1 MLEFA
6 TLFLG
11 LTWGLHPVE
20 LIVGDPAI
28 VKVELRLDGE
38 LQKSLAGPPWKTE
51 IDLGELEPRRLEA
64 RGLSESGR
72 TLAQVEQWI
81 NVPRPQA
88 EARLLIEADAA
99 GRKTH
104 ARLTW
109 ESVSGE
115 KPLEVAIRFDGAKI
129 EPVDPAR
136 FELPPSNL
144 KDPHFL
150 TAELIFPDTSTARA
164 EATFGGEFGEMVET
178 ELTAFPVR
186 VLDKKA
192 KPAELY
198 ECFADAAGRKLRVA
212 EVDQE
217 AADVIFVRD
226 RGAEALLQA
235 LRGASSRMMNS
246 SLRQPRAGAQNDYW
260 QTQHSLA
267 ENDRVRFVWPI
278 LLPWKHPNFTHLAV
292 FETSQVLTAE
302 HGGLFHFLTR
312 LYPAHEEGRQHL
324 ADAVALAGL
333 RASSEGRRRAVVLV
347 LGSTKLEER
356 SAQRPEQVRSF
367 LEVLQVPLFVWA
379 TSKKD
384 NVKGWPNV
392 VPIRTPLLFERAVGK
407 LQQALDEQRIVW
419 LVGRHLP
426 PQIRFDAERCR
437 DFAPLFPRPGGQ
449 GMK

>member
-51 IDLGELEPRRLEA
+51 IDLGELVPRRLEA

-88 EARLLIEADAA
+88 EARLLIEADAT

-115 KPLEVAIRFDGAKI
+115 KPLEIAIRFDGVQI
-129 EPVDPAR
+129 ERADPTR
-136 FELPPSNL
+136 FELPPSDL
-144 KDPHFL
+144 KVPHFL
-150 TAELIFPDTSTARA
+150 TAELIFPDTTTARA

-178 ELTAFPVR
+178 ELTAYPVR
-186 VLDKKA
+186 VLKRGAKA
-192 KPAELY
+192 AELY
-198 ECFADAAGRKLRVA
+198 ECFVDPAGRKLRVA
-212 EVDQE
+212 EVDEE
-217 AADVIFVRD
+217 AADVMFVRD
-226 RGAEALLQA
+226 RGAEDLMKALQIA
-235 LRGASSRMMNS
+235 AARTLR
-246 SLRQPRAGAQNDYW
+246 PRSGIHEGYW
-260 QTQHSLA
+260 RTLHSLA
-267 ENDRVRFVWPI
+267 KDDRVRFVWPI
-278 LLPWKHPNFTHLAV
+278 LLPSNHPNFAHRAV
-292 FETSQVLTAE
+292 FDTSPVLTTQ
-302 HGGLFHFLTR
+302 HGGLFHFVTKLSST
-312 LYPAHEEGRQHL
+312 YEGGPQHL

-347 LGSTKLEER
+347 VGSSEPEDK
-356 SAQRPEQVRSF
+356 SAKRPEQVRSF

-426 PQIRFDAERCR
+426 PQIHFDAERCR
-437 DFAPLFPRPGGQ
+437 GFAPLFPGPGQ

>member
-28 VKVELRLDGE
+28 TKIELRLDGE
-38 LQKSLAGPPWKTE
+38 LRKSLTGPPWKAE
-51 IDLGELEPRRLEA
+51 IDLGELVPHRLEA

-109 ESVSGE
+109 ESVSGD
-115 KPLEVAIRFDGAKI
+115 KPLEIAIRFDGVPI
-129 EPVDPAR
+129 EPADPSR
-136 FELPPSNL
+136 FELPPTDL
-144 KDPHFL
+144 KAPHFL

-178 ELTAFPVR
+178 ELTAYPVR
-186 VLDKKA
+186 VLKKGA

-217 AADVIFVRD
+217 AADVMFVRD
-226 RGAEALLQA
+226 RGAEDLLQR
-235 LRGASSRMMNS
+235 LRGAAYRMMNS
-246 SLRQPRAGAQNDYW
+246 SLRQARSGNQAEYW
-260 QTQHSLA
+260 RTQLSLA
-267 ENDRVRFVWPI
+267 QYDRVRFVWPI
-278 LLPWKHPNFTHLAV
+278 LLPSKHPKFTHLAV
-292 FETSQVLTAE
+292 FETSPVLTAE

-312 LYPAHEEGRQHL
+312 LYPAHEEGPQHL

-347 LGSTKLEER
+347 LGSSEAEER
-356 SAQRPEQVRSF
+356 SAKRPEQVRAF

-379 TSKKD
+379 PSKKD
-384 NVKGWPNV
+384 SVKGWPEA
-392 VPIRTPLLFERAVGK
+392 VPIGTPSLVRRAANQLEK
-407 LQQALDEQRIVW
+407 ALDEQRIVW
-419 LVGRHLP
+419 LVGRHLT
-426 PQIRFDAERCR
+426 PQIHFDAGRCTS
-437 DFAPLFPRPGGQ
+437 FAPLFPAPAV
-449 GMK
+449 KE